1 MRLTPSKTSIIM
13 PDYIETNLQ
22 YTNTIFKIPTANNVE
37 ARPVRRKIIETAYK
51 SILSKMQGNNF
62 IKNDFLDENIYIL
75 FRESYL
81 KASNN
86 AVRSW
91 QSTYAI
97 LHIYDVLK
105 YAAPKDGDYITD
117 DIKQGFQKNNHYEK
131 LYRLVYNF
139 RNENFP
145 YMNFPVEVLLGRKTT
160 GILVQYS
167 IEHKKTVSKSMPKPI

>member
-1 MRLTPSKTSIIM
+1 M

-22 YTNTIFKIPTANNVE
+22 YTNTLFRIPTANNVE

-62 IKNDFLDENIYIL
+62 IRNDFLDENIYIL

-97 LHIYDVLK
+97 LHLYDVLK

-117 DIKQGFQKNNHYEK
+117 DIKQGFQKNSHYEK

-139 RNENFP
+139 RNEKFP
-145 YMNFPVEVLLGRKTT
+145 YMNFPIEVLLGRKTT

>member
-1 MRLTPSKTSIIM
+1 MTPNSILLPEFIV
-13 PDYIETNLQ
+13 TNLQ
-22 YTNTIFKIPTANNVE
+22 YTKDCFKIPTTDDVA
-37 ARPVRRKIIETAYK
+37 ARPIRRKIIETAYK
-51 SILSKMQGNNF
+51 SLLSKMQGNNF

-86 AVRSW
+86 AVRCW

-97 LHIYDVLK
+97 LHIYDVIK
-105 YAAPKDGDYITD
+105 YATPKDANYITN
-117 DIKQGFQKNNHYEK
+117 DIKQGFQKSNHYEK
-131 LYRLVYNF
+131 LYKLMYNF
-139 RNENFP
+139 RNENIP
-145 YMNFPVEVLLGRKTT
+145 YMNFPVEILLGRKTT

>member
-1 MRLTPSKTSIIM
+1 MEQDLIMRSDLLPEF
-13 PDYIETNLQ
+13 IETNLQ
-22 YTNTIFKIPTANNVE
+22 YTKNSFKIPTTEDVE
-37 ARPVRRKIIETAYK
+37 ARPIRRKIIETAYK
-51 SILSKMQGNNF
+51 SLLSKMQGNSF
-62 IKNDFLDENIYIL
+62 IKNDFLDENIHIL

-105 YAAPKDGDYITD
+105 YATPKDADYITND
-117 DIKQGFQKNNHYEK
+117 TKQGFQKNNHYEK
-131 LYRLVYNF
+131 LYKLVYNF
-139 RNENFP
+139 RNEKFP
-145 YMNFPVEVLLGRKTT
+145 YMNFQVEVLLGRKTT

-167 IEHKKTVSKSMPKPI
+167 IEYKKNG

>member
-1 MRLTPSKTSIIM
+1 MKQDLIIQSDLL
-13 PDYIETNLQ
+13 PEFVETNLQ
-22 YTNTIFKIPTANNVE
+22 HTNQIFRIPTTKNVE
-37 ARPVRRKIIETAYK
+37 ARPIRRKIIETAYK
-51 SILSKMQGNNF
+51 SILSKMQGENF
-62 IKNDFLDENIYIL
+62 IKNDFLDENIHII

-86 AVRSW
+86 AVRNW

-105 YAAPKDGDYITD
+105 YATPKDADYITN
-117 DIKQGFQKNNHYEK
+117 DIKQGSQKNNHYEK
-131 LYRLVYNF
+131 LYKLVYNF
-139 RNENFP
+139 RNENLP

-167 IEHKKTVSKSMPKPI
+167 IEHKKNG

>member
-1 MRLTPSKTSIIM
+1 M

-22 YTNTIFKIPTANNVE
+22 YTNNLFRIPTSHNVE

-51 SILSKMQGNNF
+51 MILSKMQGNNF
-62 IKNDFLDENIYIL
+62 ITNDFLNENIYIL

-105 YAAPKDGDYITD
+105 YAAPKDANYITD
-117 DIKQGFQKNNHYEK
+117 DIKHGFQQNSHYEK
-131 LYRLVYNF
+131 LYKLVYNF
-139 RNENFP
+139 KNKNLT

-160 GILVQYS
+160 GLLVQYS
-167 IEHKKTVSKSMPKPI
+167 IEHKKKVSKSMPKPI

>member
-1 MRLTPSKTSIIM
+1 MKQGLIIQSDLL
-13 PDYIETNLQ
+13 PEFIETNLQ
-22 YTNTIFKIPTANNVE
+22 YTKNCFKIPTTEDVK
-37 ARPVRRKIIETAYK
+37 ARPIRRKIIETAYK
-51 SILSKMQGNNF
+51 SILSKLQGNNF

-86 AVRSW
+86 AARSW

-105 YAAPKDGDYITD
+105 YARPKDEDYITD
-117 DIKQGFQKNNHYEK
+117 DVKQGFQKNNHYEK
-131 LYRLVYNF
+131 LYKLVYNF
-139 RNENFP
+139 RNENLP
-145 YMNFPVEVLLGRKTT
+145 YMNFPVGVLLGRKTT

-167 IEHKKTVSKSMPKPI
+167 IEHKKTVSKSMP

>member
-1 MRLTPSKTSIIM
+1 MKQDLIIHSDLL
-13 PDYIETNLQ
+13 PEFVETNLQ
-22 YTNTIFKIPTANNVE
+22 HTNQIFRIPTTENVE
-37 ARPVRRKIIETAYK
+37 ARPIRRKIIEIAYK
-51 SILSKMQGNNF
+51 SILSKLQGNNF
-62 IKNDFLDENIYIL
+62 IKNDFLNENVFLI

-86 AVRSW
+86 AARSW

-105 YAAPKDGDYITD
+105 YARPKDEDYITD

-131 LYRLVYNF
+131 LYKLVYNI
-139 RNENFP
+139 RNENLP

-167 IEHKKTVSKSMPKPI
+167 IEHKKTVSKSMP